1 MLSLTLFIAIL
12 TTLAQLSRFR
22 DGGVVRFRRALTA
35 WIRPVLKFALPLVAV
50 IAAATLVIAPWAQ
63 LKSVEYRERSN
74 NRDDA
79 SRVAPGVF
87 RESARGERV
96 FFVEIGAGED
106 GRVRNVFV
114 SSMQQG
120 RLGVMVSAEGFLR
133 TDEQG
138 ERFVVLQNGR
148 RYEGTPGTPDY
159 RVMEFERYSMRLQ
172 NRASVEPPQKPRM
185 MSLREL
191 IDDPAAANRGE
202 LLSRIGTPVAALLL
216 SLLAIPMSFVNP
228 RAGRTNNLIAAI
240 LTYLVYTNTISI
252 AQAWV
257 TQGKIGF
264 SLALWIPH
272 LVVLLLL
279 GALFYKRLSLL
290 SIWRRRTT

>member
-1 MLSLTLFIAIL
+1 M
-12 TTLAQLSRFR
+12 
-22 DGGVVRFRRALTA
+22 
-35 WIRPVLKFALPLVAV
+35 
-50 IAAATLVIAPWAQ
+50 
-63 LKSVEYRERSN
+63 EYRERSN

-138 ERFVVLQNGR
+138 ERFVVLQNGWR
-148 RYEGTPGTPDY
+148 RYDGTPGTPDY

-172 NRASVEPPQKPRM
+172 NRASVEPPQ
-185 MSLREL
+185 
-191 IDDPAAANRGE
+191 I
-202 LLSRIGTPVAALLL
+202 
-216 SLLAIPMSFVNP
+216 
-228 RAGRTNNLIAAI
+228 RA
-240 LTYLVYTNTISI
+240 
-252 AQAWV
+252 
-257 TQGKIGF
+257 
-264 SLALWIPH
+264 
-272 LVVLLLL
+272 
-279 GALFYKRLSLL
+279 
-290 SIWRRRTT
+290 